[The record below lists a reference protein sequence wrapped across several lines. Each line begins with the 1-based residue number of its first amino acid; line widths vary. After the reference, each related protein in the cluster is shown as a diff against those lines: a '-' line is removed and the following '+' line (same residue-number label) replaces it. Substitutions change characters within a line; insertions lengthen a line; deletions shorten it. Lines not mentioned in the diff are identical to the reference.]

1 MTSDRKQQF
10 QKSLRQIDDFLQA
23 METSASPALRSKA
36 REMVQALLEMHGA
49 GLSIILEKIRASGE
63 VGRSIQQAIEKDTI
77 VTGLLLLHDLHPTPL
92 DQRVQKALESV
103 RPYLHSHG
111 GNVELLGI
119 SEDGVISLKLHGSCH
134 GCPSSQATLRDTIE
148 TAIAEA
154 APDVVSIDVQGEEE
168 PEPSASKAIEGFVP
182 IENLLI
188 AGRSSLPLPIVA
200 AGAPA

>member
-1 MTSDRKQQF
+1 
-10 QKSLRQIDDFLQA
+10 
-23 METSASPALRSKA
+23 
-36 REMVQALLEMHGA
+36 MVQALLEMHGA
-49 GLSIILEKIRASGE
+49 GLSVILEKIRASGE

-92 DQRVQKALESV
+92 DQRVQNALESV

-111 GNVELLGI
+111 GNVELLSI
-119 SEDGVISLKLHGSCH
+119 SDEGVVSLRLHGSCH

-188 AGRSSLPLPIVA
+188 AGRSSLSLSPGV
-200 AGAPA
+200 PA

>member
-1 MTSDRKQQF
+1 MTSDRKRQF
-10 QKSLRQIDDFLQA
+10 QKSLQQIDEFLQA
-23 METSASPALRSKA
+23 METSANPALQSKA

-49 GLSIILEKIRASGE
+49 GLSVILEKIRASGE

-92 DQRVQKALESV
+92 DQRVQNALESV

-111 GNVELLGI
+111 GNVELLSI
-119 SEDGVISLKLHGSCH
+119 SDEGVVSLRLHGSCH

-188 AGRSSLPLPIVA
+188 AGRSSLSLSPGV
-200 AGAPA
+200 PA

>member
-1 MTSDRKQQF
+1 MTSDRKRQF
-10 QKSLRQIDDFLQA
+10 QKSLQQIDEFLQA
-23 METSASPALRSKA
+23 METSANPALQSKA

-49 GLSIILEKIRASGE
+49 GLSVILEKIRASGE

-92 DQRVQKALESV
+92 DQRVQNALESV

-111 GNVELLGI
+111 GNVELLSI
-119 SEDGVISLKLHGSCH
+119 SDEGVVSLRLHGSCH

-188 AGRSSLPLPIVA
+188 AGRSSLSLSTGV
-200 AGAPA
+200 PA